1 MARGTVAAELAQTL
15 KSLAGKCCWGVSA
28 GEGTGS
34 VFTLSFGWKVPRV
47 RPIANPHY
55 CRDWGTGWNPHA
67 ALWKDSWLACYDPT
81 LQYEAYRIR
90 NGDKEIIV

>member
-34 VFTLSFGWKVPRV
+34 VFILSFGWKVPRV
-47 RPIANPHY
+47 RPIANPHH
-55 CRDWGTGWNPHA
+55 CRDWGTGWNPHEIA
-67 ALWKDSWLACYDPT
+67 CPSIGPVDLADRKT
-81 LQYEAYRIR
+81 
-90 NGDKEIIV
+90 